1 MPDEKKQKKTNS
13 AAGLGPDGLPR
24 KKLPA
29 WAIWLAVLAFVIFNC
44 FFALFAM
51 QIGSGENN

>member
-1 MPDEKKQKKTNS
+1 MPDEKQNKTNFS
-13 AAGLGPDGLPR
+13 AGLDPDGQPR

-51 QIGSGENN
+51 QMGSGENN